1 MTQSEQRLLL
11 NRRSD
16 IDVHQT
22 RIAARG
28 ERIMEESNDIN
39 KNAEAKIEHY
49 DLIVDG
55 TGLVESIVACAA
67 SRSGKSVLHLDSND
81 YYGCNSASFPL
92 QDFLSWCRAA
102 IQKEKSTISLL
113 DASTNIRI
121 GGVLDF
127 AVGKQCNFNTV
138 GDHENHQSVVNIP
151 NNQEDIVGVPS
162 SLSNLHPTFQ
172 LDTGTSRLRVINFQD
187 IGNSLLRDQYS
198 VLLFQLL

>member
-1 MTQSEQRLLL
+1 MLFRLSHDYDQQ
-11 NRRSD
+11 NCC
-16 IDVHQT
+16 T
-22 RIAARG
+22 R

-67 SRSGKSVLHLDSND
+67 YRSGKSVLHLDSND

-113 DASTNIRI
+113 DASTNKI
-121 GGVLDF
+121 GRAHV
-127 AVGKQCNFNTV
+127 
-138 GDHENHQSVVNIP
+138 
-151 NNQEDIVGVPS
+151 
-162 SLSNLHPTFQ
+162 
-172 LDTGTSRLRVINFQD
+172 
-187 IGNSLLRDQYS
+187 
-198 VLLFQLL
+198 

>member
-1 MTQSEQRLLL
+1 
-11 NRRSD
+11 
-16 IDVHQT
+16 
-22 RIAARG
+22 
-28 ERIMEESNDIN
+28 MEESNDIN

-102 IQKEKSTISLL
+102 IQKEKS
-113 DASTNIRI
+113 I

-127 AVGKQCNFNTV
+127 AVSKQCNLNTV

-162 SLSNLHPTFQ
+162 SLSNLHQTFK

-187 IGNSLLRDQYS
+187 IGNLLYS
-198 VLLFQLL
+198 HQLSRPIQCPPLSITLISYIGSRFIIAVSG